1 MSKYRKLIVAVLGA
15 ILMAADQLMGLSIG
29 IGAEEIVNFAVPI
42 LTAIG
47 VWGVPNE
54 SA

>member
-1 MSKYRKLIVAVLGA
+1 MSKYRKLIVAALGA
-15 ILMAADQLMGLSIG
+15 VIIAVDQFFGVSIG
-29 IGAEEIVNFAVPI
+29 MGAEEIVNFAVPI

-54 SA
+54 N